1 MSQSQGSGVGAGPLP
16 PMSPARIAD
25 IYSITQQPQKF
36 RWAVKC
42 PTCGVNLN
50 QNGTNLDAI
59 QLLRMYLAEVVG
71 LRAEM
76 DRMVSESWQEGWQ
89 DAVQCLQQART
100 MLGDIGLPLDEV
112 IDNGIDWLEGDAVVD
127 V

>member
-1 MSQSQGSGVGAGPLP
+1 
-16 PMSPARIAD
+16 
-25 IYSITQQPQKF
+25 
-36 RWAVKC
+36 
-42 PTCGVNLN
+42 
-50 QNGTNLDAI
+50 
-59 QLLRMYLAEVVG
+59 MYLAEVVG